1 MTVARNPAPSVL
13 TAAVITAISLSSA
26 GCTLPGEAQ
35 PQPASRISS
44 SDVIRQTDAAGNRLP
59 FTTTFPDRWSANN
72 AGTDYEPCTAV
83 TRAILQEFNL
93 DPSSV
98 NDAADAN
105 RQTIRGCDWTFL
117 NDTANTISQYV
128 GGNGELT
135 LNEYRDK
142 QMGRSDELMPNMVIN
157 KRPVLRIRNIALG
170 QCTVVIQSGGARVF
184 TTLFVY
190 HNRPSPDR
198 LCDVPVRFLRTMI
211 DKIPE

>member
-1 MTVARNPAPSVL
+1 MG
-13 TAAVITAISLSSA
+13 LSGA
-26 GCTLPGEAQ
+26 GCTLPGAAQ
-35 PQPASRISS
+35 PELPRSISS
-44 SDVIRQTDAAGNRLP
+44 SDIIRQTDAAGNRLP

-83 TRAILQEFNL
+83 TPAILREFNL
-93 DPSSV
+93 NPSSV

-105 RQTIRGCDWTFL
+105 HQTIRGCDWTFL
-117 NDTANTISQYV
+117 DDAANTISQYV

-142 QMGRSDELMPNMVIN
+142 QRGGFDELMPDMTI
-157 KRPVLRIRNIALG
+157 KDRPVLRMRNIELG

-190 HNRPSPDR
+190 HNRPPPNQ

-211 DKIPE
+211 DKIPG